1 MSAVPVTL
9 RRVVELEIDGQTV
22 RAMEGQTILQAV
34 RALDVEIPTLC
45 WGETLTPVNACRVCM
60 VEVEGSRV
68 LVPSCARKVEPGMV
82 VRTNGDRVRHSRK
95 MVLEFLASSVDLST
109 TPNAARWIEEYGAEP
124 DRYGRTKG
132 GSDLVA
138 LTPEQT
144 ATKGRRHCPGVSRRR
159 PLMPLSERC

>member
-1 MSAVPVTL
+1 ERGCAVCPVPVTR
-9 RRVVELEIDGQTV
+9 RRVGELEIDGQTV

-109 TPNAARWIEEYGAEP
+109 TPN
-124 DRYGRTKG
+124 
-132 GSDLVA
+132 
-138 LTPEQT
+138 
-144 ATKGRRHCPGVSRRR
+144 VSRW
-159 PLMPLSERC
+159 LDEYD